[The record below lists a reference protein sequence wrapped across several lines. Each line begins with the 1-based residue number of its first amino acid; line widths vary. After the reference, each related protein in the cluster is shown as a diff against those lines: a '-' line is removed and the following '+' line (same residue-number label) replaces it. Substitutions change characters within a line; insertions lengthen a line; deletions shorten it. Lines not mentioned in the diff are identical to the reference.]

1 MRNHI
6 FKIGDIVKLNADTI
20 TKSFGELPNWFNN
33 KSYVIITISDDPS
46 SEYKIVSLDKEIIS
60 NSGGGNKVSTYY
72 IKPSLKE
79 ERKRKLEKLNS
90 L

>member
-33 KSYVIITISDDPS
+33 KSI
-46 SEYKIVSLDKEIIS
+46 
-60 NSGGGNKVSTYY
+60 NKKHLILSTYIY
-72 IKPSLKE
+72 IKYVHLI
-79 ERKRKLEKLNS
+79 
-90 L
+90 